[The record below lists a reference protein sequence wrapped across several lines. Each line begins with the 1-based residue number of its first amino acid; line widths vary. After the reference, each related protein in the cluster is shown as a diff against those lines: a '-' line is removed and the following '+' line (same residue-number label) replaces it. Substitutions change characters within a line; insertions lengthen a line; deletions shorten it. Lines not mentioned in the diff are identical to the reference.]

1 MKQFRGRSPPT
12 RQGALR
18 PLAARSFCEKLQK
31 CWQPFR
37 AATGGCR
44 AGLRGPRAPRL
55 APAAIC
61 GGRGWLGSV
70 RERLQQKVASCPR
83 GCPTGPCGPLP
94 DAKLFARAVER
105 GNPRSS
111 GPALRP
117 PRDLSAGAG
126 EPPRVRWPLAARKKR
141 GRHPLGPSAVDPPA
155 RALRRPLESSPA
167 ALARAELLGALRR
180 APDARRRLTPSE
192 V

>member
-1 MKQFRGRSPPT
+1 MLKQFRGRSPPT

-37 AATGGCR
+37 AATGGGR
-44 AGLRGPRAPRL
+44 AGLRGPRVPRL

-94 DAKLFARAVER
+94 DAKLFARAVELEVGTLGLAAPPSAPR
-105 GNPRSS
+105 AICPRARASPLGFAGPSRRAKNVEGAPWGRPPSTRPRELYAARWRVRLRLLRERSS
-111 GPALRP
+111 
-117 PRDLSAGAG
+117 SARFAAPLMREGA
-126 EPPRVRWPLAARKKR
+126 
-141 GRHPLGPSAVDPPA
+141 
-155 RALRRPLESSPA
+155 
-167 ALARAELLGALRR
+167 
-180 APDARRRLTPSE
+180 
-192 V
+192 